1 MNGFLWKKS
10 ITGLLFYTF
19 LCGVVLIFFF
29 PFLWML
35 FTSFQ
40 EAENAGAVP
49 PDFLAAPTLDNFRSV
64 FAEGEFLSCLW
75 NSTVVVIFTLIAN
88 MIISLPAAYIIAR
101 NRQGWLMFL
110 VLFLQMAPWITLLL
124 PWYIIFKKLGLYD
137 SYFGLVLSNLTFM
150 IPFTIWL
157 MLGFF
162 EDVPIEVEEA
172 AWLDGFSRMGTFV
185 WIVVPLV
192 KGGII
197 TITTLGFM
205 FCWNIFIFPLVL
217 AGYNTKTL
225 PVFVYG
231 FMGDN
236 QLDFGPLAAAA
247 LLTMLPVF
255 IFVLINQKY
264 FKEGIAFGGGK

>member
-1 MNGFLWKKS
+1 MNGLILQRNVARMS
-10 ITGLLFYTF
+10 FYVV
-19 LCGVVLIFFF
+19 LGGVVLIFFF
-29 PFLWML
+29 PFLWVL
-35 FTSFQ
+35 FTSLQ
-40 EAENAGAVP
+40 DAENAGAIP
-49 PDFLAAPTLDNFRSV
+49 PDFLAAPTLDNFRNV
-64 FAEGEFLSCLW
+64 FEEGEFLSCLW
-75 NSTVVVIFTLIAN
+75 NSTVVVVLTLVAN
-88 MIISLPAAYIIAR
+88 LMISLPAAYIIAR
-101 NRQGWLMFL
+101 NRQGWMMFL
-110 VLFLQMAPWITLLL
+110 ILFLQMAPWITMLL

-137 SYFGLVLSNLTFM
+137 TYFGLVLSDLTFM

-162 EDVPIEVEEA
+162 EDVPVEVEEA
-172 AWLDGFSRMGTFV
+172 AWLDGCSRMGTFIR
-185 WIVVPLV
+185 IVVPLV

-217 AGYNTKTL
+217 AGYETKTL

-231 FMGDN
+231 FMADN

-247 LLTMLPVF
+247 LLTMLPVI

-264 FKEGIAFGGGK
+264 FRQGIAFGGGK